1 MEKEKPFPV
10 FVDNIDENVKTKDL
24 RKVFARAGLVKEVTI
39 ISHYGFVNFRSPDD
53 AVVAIECCNNY
64 ILNGKKLKVEAS
76 EELDNFL
83 KQREESFELSKAKRR
98 KSVDQNYHYNQHPRP
113 LSKTEENYVK
123 SISPN
128 LHGGVQFQRPN
139 NHFFQHDTQRSS
151 SRSRSE
157 EERVPIKRKLRVQSS
172 SSIGSSSGDLRN
184 IIVHSKKPKIADK
197 VEVKNSAS
205 PEPKPVQIKPKEF
218 DNVQELQVGNLLNQV
233 EKSDLEQ
240 LLDGYGDIKGVG
252 MFKDHAVVLV
262 ECSHD
267 TAQEAIE
274 ALDQSY
280 WMDNTINVK
289 FHRIKPENL
298 KKEEERR
305 SRSRSKSKSS
315 RPESSV
321 GEQLSPV
328 SHNTEEKQRSR
339 SSSPV
344 QKQIL
349 DQIVYEVWIWS
360 PGIKKDQFTDDMV
373 DQIGEY
379 GTVQDK
385 RWEEKDQSIIVQTL
399 CTVPQIIECL
409 TKLNN
414 DPYPY
419 KEIRA
424 KFPNASDHEASLA
437 SLIDNYPFKLH
448 SDTFQPVSSTSPKPA
463 TSSIDK
469 KIKTREIWLWTPAIN
484 AKKSFLQD
492 MAPII
497 SQYGKVKDQ
506 GWKEDELS
514 FVYFNL
520 ESSEKQAAKCI
531 SETHGLRYKAT
542 NVRAKYA
549 DGSSDEN
556 LYKDQAYA
564 ILLRNYDPILI
575 PESYKAKMRMVEIE
589 RKSKSPT
596 PEPKA
601 PSPIQKGPIKIVLP
615 SRLVPA
621 NRRSSAHEAFDE
633 VLNQEEDLDDN
644 KLAKTLAAASSTMA
658 LNPKARVVADAMV
671 IESVGGKI
679 YSVSSKV
686 ILIEFRVANSFG
698 NSAQRFARLKPGQ
711 MFVDGQRN
719 LGYMTQKLRYPDW
732 PEDIKE
738 IFKLGNEVVMDV
750 RRLSRTEEEEVRE
763 LTSEVVFY
771 EASLVWKTTK
781 PSNLIKNQNQP
792 LFKATVIKLWPKW
805 AILQPLIYNG
815 GQNLI
820 LMLREE
826 YHSPE
831 AGQDSIQS
839 LLSHIEIGDTLA
851 VLANPK
857 EYLDMVEKG
866 QPLEFFKER
875 TNHLKY
881 ETVLAWPVV
890 SEIDPYN
897 VLRKK
902 KQASMAEAD
911 ELENSSKHVN
921 FLATSNCLNLPLP
934 DAKEATYKKWT
945 GYIEQLNLPG
955 GGVVRLTES
964 TSQSWAPEKQRVYFH
979 RARLH
984 INGPRMESKA
994 ILEDEVA
1001 LGDPVTVD
1009 VIANQVDMTTTY
1021 MSGTDIFWM
1030 ALSVKVNT
1038 TDRGLTLANRL
1049 RAQVSLIKAF
1059 YYYYLLVQKNYNLKN
1074 NQRLNYYNSLS
1085 YFLIVTRLTYLTYS
1099 KFPFVFFFAGCRPV
1113 SLCYQSLPRKSS
1125 VSETTQ

>member
-339 SSSPV
+339 SSSAE
-344 QKQIL
+344 QKQ
-349 DQIVYEVWIWS
+349 
-360 PGIKKDQFTDDMV
+360 
-373 DQIGEY
+373 
-379 GTVQDK
+379 
-385 RWEEKDQSIIVQTL
+385 
-399 CTVPQIIECL
+399 
-409 TKLNN
+409 
-414 DPYPY
+414 
-419 KEIRA
+419 
-424 KFPNASDHEASLA
+424 H
-437 SLIDNYPFKLH
+437 PFKLH
-448 SDTFQPVSSTSPKPA
+448 SDTFQSLSSTSPKPA

-615 SRLVPA
+615 SRPVPA

-1038 TDRGLTLANRL
+1038 ADRGLTLANRL
-1049 RAQVSLIKAF
+1049 RAEVSLIKAF

-1085 YFLIVTRLTYLTYS
+1085 YFLIVTRLTCLTYS

>member
-339 SSSPV
+339 SSSAE
-344 QKQIL
+344 QKQ
-349 DQIVYEVWIWS
+349 
-360 PGIKKDQFTDDMV
+360 
-373 DQIGEY
+373 
-379 GTVQDK
+379 
-385 RWEEKDQSIIVQTL
+385 
-399 CTVPQIIECL
+399 
-409 TKLNN
+409 
-414 DPYPY
+414 
-419 KEIRA
+419 
-424 KFPNASDHEASLA
+424 H
-437 SLIDNYPFKLH
+437 PFKLH
-448 SDTFQPVSSTSPKPA
+448 SDTFQSLSSTSPKPA

-520 ESSEKQAAKCI
+520 ESSEKQAAKYI

-615 SRLVPA
+615 SRPVPA

-1038 TDRGLTLANRL
+1038 ADRGLTLANRL
-1049 RAQVSLIKAF
+1049 RAEVSLIKAF
-1059 YYYYLLVQKNYNLKN
+1059 YYYLLVQKNYNLKN

-1085 YFLIVTRLTYLTYS
+1085 YFLIVTRLTCLTYS